1 MVYIATIEEW
11 HRQSALLLQ
20 ARPTT
25 ARITTK
31 YKVPNLA
38 SPKYRKDKKRKRDDT
53 ADEKEAA
60 APKTPKAWLVLKTY
74 CPESGVVLK
83 FKTDRQADVGRLI
96 NGLGRLGRHMAA
108 LPEKAEGK
116 DTPARTWRKEDTDGI
131 LAPPETATE
140 DVPMT
145 ESSAAPAQTAAD
157 TKAPQ
162 QQQQQQAG
170 GGKKKK
176 KGKK

>member
-38 SPKYRKDKKRKRDDT
+38 SPKYQKDKKRKRDDT

-108 LPEKAEGK
+108 LPEKAE
-116 DTPARTWRKEDTDGI
+116 
-131 LAPPETATE
+131 APPETATE

>member
-1 MVYIATIEEW
+1 MGTAEMVYIATIEEW

-38 SPKYRKDKKRKRDDT
+38 SPKYQKDKKRKRDDT

-108 LPEKAEGK
+108 LP
-116 DTPARTWRKEDTDGI
+116 
-131 LAPPETATE
+131 
-140 DVPMT
+140 
-145 ESSAAPAQTAAD
+145 
-157 TKAPQ
+157 
-162 QQQQQQAG
+162 G

>member
-38 SPKYRKDKKRKRDDT
+38 SPKYQKDKKRKRDDT
-53 ADEKEAA
+53 ADEKEATV
-60 APKTPKAWLVLKTY
+60 PKTPKAWLVLKTY

-108 LPEKAEGK
+108 LPEKTEGE
-116 DTPARTWRKEDTDGI
+116 DTQARTWRKEDTDEI
-131 LAPPETATE
+131 PAPLETATE
-140 DVPMT
+140 DVAMT
-145 ESSAAPAQTAAD
+145 ESNAAPTQTAAD
-157 TKAPQ
+157 AKAP
-162 QQQQQQAG
+162 QQQQQAG

>member
-1 MVYIATIEEW
+1 MRTQRSSSLHSLTVSS
-11 HRQSALLLQ
+11 Q
-20 ARPTT
+20 

-38 SPKYRKDKKRKRDDT
+38 SPKYQKDKKRKRDDT

-108 LPEKAEGK
+108 LPEKTEGK
-116 DTPARTWRKEDTDGI
+116 DTQARTLGKEDTNEI

-145 ESSAAPAQTAAD
+145 ESGAAPAQTAAD

-162 QQQQQQAG
+162 QQQQQQQQTG

>member
-38 SPKYRKDKKRKRDDT
+38 SPKYQKDKKRKRDDT
-53 ADEKEAA
+53 TDEKEAA

-108 LPEKAEGK
+108 LPEKTE
-116 DTPARTWRKEDTDGI
+116 
-131 LAPPETATE
+131 APLETATE
-140 DVPMT
+140 DVALT

-162 QQQQQQAG
+162 QQQQRQAG

>member
-1 MVYIATIEEW
+1 MVYLDTIEEW

-31 YKVPNLA
+31 YKIPNLA
-38 SPKYRKDKKRKRDDT
+38 TPKYQKPRKRKREDG
-53 ADEKEAA
+53 AEEKDAA
-60 APKTPKAWLVLKTY
+60 APKVPKAWLVLKTY
-74 CPESGVVLK
+74 DPASGVVLK

-96 NGLGRLGRHMAA
+96 TGLGRLGRHMAA
-108 LPEKAEGK
+108 LPAKAEAPI
-116 DTPARTWRKEDTDGI
+116 DTIMDDATTTMEASAGPAAKQ
-131 LAPPETATE
+131 
-140 DVPMT
+140 
-145 ESSAAPAQTAAD
+145 SAPAE
-157 TKAPQ
+157 TKQ
-162 QQQQQQAG
+162 QQQTAGGGGG

>member
-1 MVYIATIEEW
+1 MGITVKMVYISTIEEW

-25 ARITTK
+25 ARVTTK

-38 SPKYRKDKKRKRDDT
+38 SPKYQKDKKRKRDDT
-53 ADEKEAA
+53 ADEKEATV
-60 APKTPKAWLVLKTY
+60 PKTPKAWLVLKTY

-108 LPEKAEGK
+108 LPEKTE
-116 DTPARTWRKEDTDGI
+116 
-131 LAPPETATE
+131 APLETATE
-140 DVPMT
+140 DVAMT
-145 ESSAAPAQTAAD
+145 ESSAAPARTAAD
-157 TKAPQ
+157 AKAP
-162 QQQQQQAG
+162 QQQQQAG